1 MTDDERAIRRI
12 REAITEEMPLLSKS
26 VPQLKMHLVALTSI
40 LSNYVRAYEEA
51 REILSGNQE

>member
-40 LSNYVRAYEEA
+40 LSNYLQAYEEA